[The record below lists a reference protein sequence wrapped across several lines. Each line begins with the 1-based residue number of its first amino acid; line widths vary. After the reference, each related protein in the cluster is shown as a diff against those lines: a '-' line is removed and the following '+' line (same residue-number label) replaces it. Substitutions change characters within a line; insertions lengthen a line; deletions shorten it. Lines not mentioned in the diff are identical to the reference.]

1 MTLHT
6 LGLLMRRYTE
16 AERRMDYRFGIVA
29 SLIAAGHGAKNASP
43 DKYFPSLKEQATNGK
58 AMDPITA
65 QAKAQKLRAWLQ
77 HRGLGG

>member
-1 MTLHT
+1 
-6 LGLLMRRYTE
+6 MRRHNE

-43 DKYFPSLKEQATNGK
+43 DKYFPSLKGQPTTTGK
-58 AMDPITA
+58 PMDPTTA